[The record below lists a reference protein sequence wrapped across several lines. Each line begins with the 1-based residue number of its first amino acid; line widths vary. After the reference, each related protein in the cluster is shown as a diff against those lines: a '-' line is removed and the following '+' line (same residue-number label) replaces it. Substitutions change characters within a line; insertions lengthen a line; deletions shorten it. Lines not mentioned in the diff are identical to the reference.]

1 MMEKIVGYLGPR
13 GTFSEEVAMAYG
25 RGKNVLLRPHSS
37 IEQVVQAVVKG
48 QINMGIAP
56 VENSLEGSVNL
67 TLDLLSGNHGIKIC
81 GERLHRVKHSLLA
94 PPGQDLKAM
103 EEIYSHPQALAQCR
117 SFIEARLPE
126 VSCREMASTSEAAR
140 QVAGQKGQAVIA
152 SKKVAG
158 LYGLRVLQENIQD
171 EENNV
176 TRFLLLA
183 QTDAQ
188 PTGRDKTSLL
198 LGLRD
203 RPGSLYA
210 LLAIFARH
218 QLNLT
223 KIESRPIRGEMGK
236 YKFFMDLEGHRVN
249 EGVDAALE
257 EIEKEALFLHVLG
270 SYPCAAL

>member
-1 MMEKIVGYLGPR
+1 MEKIVGYLGPR

-25 RGKNVLLRPHSS
+25 RGKNALLRPYAS
-37 IEQVVQAVVKG
+37 IEQVFRAVVNG
-48 QINMGIAP
+48 LVDMGIVP

-67 TLDLLSGNHGIKIC
+67 TLDLLSGNHGVKIC
-81 GERLHRVKHSLLA
+81 GERLHRVKHALLA
-94 PPGQDLKAM
+94 LPGQDLQSI

-117 SFIEARLPE
+117 RFIESCLPLA
-126 VSCREMASTSEAAR
+126 SCREMASTAEAAR
-140 QVAGQKGQAVIA
+140 QVAGQKGKAVIA
-152 SKKVAG
+152 SKKAAG
-158 LYGLRVLQENIQD
+158 LYGLKVLQEKIQD
-171 EENNV
+171 EEKNV

-183 QTDAQ
+183 QTDAP
-188 PTGRDKTSLL
+188 PTQKDKTSLL

-203 RPGSLYA
+203 RPGSLYG
-210 LLAIFARH
+210 LLGIFARH